1 MVILLTTVFSFKFL
15 IVLALIHVMCYR
27 CENFT
32 GWGLT
37 AVYIIAANRQLSAMH
52 PIYRLLHPHFRYT
65 MEINARARQ
74 SLVNAGGII
83 ESCFWPG
90 KYSLELS
97 SDVYDKL
104 WRFDREGLP
113 ADLIS
118 RYVITKIILISL

>member
-1 MVILLTTVFSFKFL
+1 
-15 IVLALIHVMCYR
+15 
-27 CENFT
+27 
-32 GWGLT
+32 
-37 AVYIIAANRQLSAMH
+37 
-52 PIYRLLHPHFRYT
+52 

-74 SLVNAGGII
+74 VLINVGGII

-118 RYVITKIILISL
+118 

>member
-1 MVILLTTVFSFKFL
+1 
-15 IVLALIHVMCYR
+15 
-27 CENFT
+27 
-32 GWGLT
+32 
-37 AVYIIAANRQLSAMH
+37 
-52 PIYRLLHPHFRYT
+52 

-74 SLVNAGGII
+74 VLINVGGII

-118 RYVITKIILISL
+118 RYIIPKINVLEFVFVYKRLMFCF